1 MMKVS
6 LIKLFFI
13 LIAVLF
19 SSTLHAEDGYDLWL
33 RKGPAKPVKVTVSGK
48 KSATLDVA
56 KEELTKFWQGAPNAT
71 VQLVVK
77 ADKAIKGDG
86 FKINGTVV
94 TANTDA
100 GVLYGTYDLLRRM
113 ASGQST
119 DNVLS
124 NPSYQRRILNHW
136 DNPTGTIEH
145 GFAGRSIFWRNE
157 RDSVTVNAGDIS
169 RWKDYAR
176 INASVGI
183 NGAVVNNVNAQP
195 MMLSAPYLKKYAAIA
210 NAMRPYGVKIYMAPN
225 FASPMRQGGLKT
237 ADPLDPEV
245 IKYWQAKAKEIYAL
259 IPDFGGFLIKANSE
273 GQPGPQD
280 YKRSHVDGANMLADA
295 VKPYGGI
302 VMWRAFVYA
311 PNDPDR
317 AKQAVQEFLPFD
329 GQFRDNVII
338 QVKNGPV
345 DFQPREPFS
354 PLFGAMKKTSVMPE
368 FQIMQEYL
376 GEAKQLVFLSTMW
389 EECLKTD
396 TYQMGA
402 GSTVGKVTDG
412 SIYPQKYTAIAG
424 VSNIGL
430 DSNWT
435 AHPFGAANWYA
446 FGRLGWDNTLT
457 SAQIA
462 DEWLKLTFAPVTTEG
477 KAEMAAK
484 NWDAGFLAPVKKMM
498 LDSREAAV
506 NYMMP
511 LGLHHQ
517 FHGSHY
523 GPAPWSA
530 PPRTR
535 ADWTPKYYN
544 KADKDGIG
552 FNRSKTGTDAVSQ
565 YHEPLNTTYGTLET
579 CPEIYLLWFHHVPWT
594 HKMKSGRTL
603 WDELC
608 VKYDTG
614 VKQVRQF
621 QVVWDMAQPFVD
633 AQRFENVQ
641 SRLRTHV
648 RDAQVWKDASILYFQ
663 TLSGM
668 PIPADVERPVRDLSY
683 LMSTAPAA
691 IK

>member
-1 MMKVS
+1 MKTS
-6 LIKLFFI
+6 LIKLFFVVT
-13 LIAVLF
+13 AVLF
-19 SSTLHAEDGYDLWL
+19 SATLRAEDGYDLWL
-33 RKGPAKPVKVTVSGK
+33 RKAPAKPVTVSPNK
-48 KSATLDVA
+48 KGMVIDIA
-56 KEELTKFWQGAPNAT
+56 ERELIDNWQGKPNT
-71 VQLVVK
+71 KIQLVSTK
-77 ADKAIKGDG
+77 DKAIKGDG
-86 FKINGTVV
+86 FKINGNVIS
-94 TANTDA
+94 ANTDL
-100 GVLYGTYDLLRRM
+100 GLLYGAYDLLRRM
-113 ASGQST
+113 AGGQST
-119 DNVLS
+119 DNILS

-136 DNPTGTIEH
+136 DNPTGNIEH
-145 GFAGRSIFWRNE
+145 GFAGKSIFWRNE
-157 RDSVTVNAGDIS
+157 KDSVTVNAGDIS

-176 INASVGI
+176 LNASIGI

-225 FASPMRQGGLKT
+225 FASPIRQGGLKT

-280 YKRSHVDGANMLADA
+280 YKRTHVDGANMLADA
-295 VKPYGGI
+295 LKPYGGI

-317 AKQAVQEFLPFD
+317 AKQAVQEFMPFD

-376 GEAKQLVFLSTMW
+376 GQAKHLVFLSTMW
-389 EECLKTD
+389 EECLKSD
-396 TYQMGA
+396 TYQAGA

-435 AHPFGAANWYA
+435 AHPFAAANWYA
-446 FGRLGWDNTLT
+446 FGRLGWDNTLA

-462 DEWLKLTFAPVTTEG
+462 DEWLKLTFAPVTDEG
-477 KAEMAAK
+477 KAAMAAK

-498 LDSREAAV
+498 LESREAAV

-517 FHGSHY
+517 FSSYDHY
-523 GPAPWSA
+523 GPGSWYA

-535 ADWTPKYYN
+535 ADWTPPYYH
-544 KADKDGIG
+544 KADKQGVG
-552 FNRSKTGTDAVSQ
+552 FNRTKTGTDAVSQ
-565 YHEPLNTTYGTLET
+565 YHEPLNTTYSTLGSI
-579 CPEIYLLWFHHVPWT
+579 PEIYLLWFQHVPWT
-594 HKMKSGRTL
+594 YKMKSGRTL

-608 VKYDTG
+608 IKYDTG

-633 AQRFENVQ
+633 KERFENVQ
-641 SRLRTHV
+641 SRLRIHA
-648 RDAQVWKDASILYFQ
+648 RDAQVWKDGSILYFQ
-663 TLSGM
+663 TFSGM
-668 PIPADVERPVRDLSY
+668 PIPYEVERPVRDLSY
-683 LMSTAPAA
+683 IQSVAPAS